1 MITAVKN
8 IFKAQLSVGVVFA
21 LVTILA
27 AGFIVFILFFSRDT
41 SPPILISDTS
51 LPPAELDFGP
61 IPALH
66 NFDFFTATKTN
77 FIQNEADFI
86 EANLSDM
93 MIRVYL
99 SGKMEYEAPILTKG
113 REGSWWETPAG
124 IYRVESK
131 IRNHFSSFGQV
142 YLPWSLPFHGNFFIH
157 GWPHRPDGTPVA
169 SAFSGGC
176 IRLANDVAKK
186 IFGMAYVGMPIIV
199 FENDFVSDNFLHRP
213 NKPELTANA
222 YLVADLNN
230 HYVFLKHNHN
240 AVLPIASIT
249 KMMTSL
255 VVVGHINLDHHITVP
270 ENAII
275 RTSKPRLRKG
285 ESFSAYNLLF
295 PLILESSNEAAET
308 LASRLGRSRFITL
321 MNKKAASIGMSATQ
335 FDDPSGLSA
344 KNTSSA
350 EDLFNFTRYIYHN
363 RSFILK
369 IASGRMMDSAYG
381 RPVFR
386 NLENYNLFGADP
398 SFFGGKTGQ
407 TTAAGETFLG
417 VFEIEFSGQTRP
429 IAVIVLG
436 SQNSRADIEQ
446 ILSWLKSHY

>member
-1 MITAVKN
+1 MITAIKN
-8 IFKAQLSVGVVFA
+8 IFKAKLPVSVVFA
-21 LVTILA
+21 LITVLIV
-27 AGFIVFILFFSRDT
+27 GFIVFILFFSRDT

-51 LPPAELDFGP
+51 FPPAEFDFGP
-61 IPALH
+61 MTALH

-77 FIQNEADFI
+77 FIENEADFI

-99 SGKMEYEAPILTKG
+99 NGKMEYEAPILTKG

-142 YLPWSLPFHGNFFIH
+142 HLPWTLPFHGNFFIH
-157 GWPHRPDGTPVA
+157 GWPYYPGGTPVA
-169 SAFSGGC
+169 STFSGGC

-186 IFGMAYVGMPIIV
+186 IFDMAYVGMPIIV
-199 FENDFVSDNFLHRP
+199 FENDFIPDNFLHRP
-213 NKPELTANA
+213 SEPELTANA

-230 HYVFLKHNHN
+230 HYVFLKHNQD

-255 VVVGHINLDHHITVP
+255 VVIGYINLDHQITVP
-270 ENAII
+270 ENATI
-275 RTSKPRLRKG
+275 RTSKPRLKKG

-321 MNKKAASIGMSATQ
+321 MNKKADSIGMSLTQ

-344 KNTSSA
+344 ENKSSA
-350 EDLFNFTRYIYHN
+350 VDLFNFTRYMYHN
-363 RSFILK
+363 RSFILR
-369 IASGRMMDSAYG
+369 IASGRLMDSVYG

-386 NLENYNLFGADP
+386 NLENYNLFGDDP

-429 IAVIVLG
+429 VAVIVLG

-446 ILSWLKSHY
+446 ILNWLKSHY